1 MKEVKIE
8 CIDDSQ
14 ITGFMEKDDSTEGLK
29 IQNLSFK
36 NLMKEKNTLIILIN
50 MTNSHMILKKYIKKL
65 MRYRKILC
73 KKFDTITFYLL
84 SYQRSEMIQKQFKE
98 LLIPICSSNKKEIYS
113 KAYDLAC
120 DYLDSFFYGK
130 NLCDFHHNKCGY
142 KKDCNLEIGC
152 CRHFEKHKQF
162 GLLWGEKLVPCEKL
176 GPDGHCSIKCLC
188 CKLMTCEYL
197 NKKGIRF
204 KQKEIFPIDCIF
216 NYKQRIYIKCIA
228 YTPKEEIMKRIMLL
242 SF

>member
-84 SYQRSEMIQKQFKE
+84 SY
-98 LLIPICSSNKKEIYS
+98 
-113 KAYDLAC
+113 
-120 DYLDSFFYGK
+120 
-130 NLCDFHHNKCGY
+130 
-142 KKDCNLEIGC
+142 
-152 CRHFEKHKQF
+152 
-162 GLLWGEKLVPCEKL
+162 
-176 GPDGHCSIKCLC
+176 
-188 CKLMTCEYL
+188 
-197 NKKGIRF
+197 
-204 KQKEIFPIDCIF
+204 
-216 NYKQRIYIKCIA
+216 
-228 YTPKEEIMKRIMLL
+228 
-242 SF
+242 